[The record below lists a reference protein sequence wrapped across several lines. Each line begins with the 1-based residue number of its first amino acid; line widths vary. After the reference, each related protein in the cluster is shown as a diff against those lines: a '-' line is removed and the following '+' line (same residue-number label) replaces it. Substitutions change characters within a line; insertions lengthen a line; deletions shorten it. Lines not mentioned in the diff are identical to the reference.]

1 MTTGPETVSFWAPR
15 VTRTLSVSHREIPV
29 GRPFRPGNEIII
41 VLIFDVEFFNENLSS
56 REKRECPF
64 GLMLYRASDIC
75 ACMTKRKAREREREI
90 YSRIDVGF
98 AQALISVKSID
109 TSSSGELTLD
119 ENLRSTV
126 SIFIIGFQERS

>member
-1 MTTGPETVSFWAPR
+1 
-15 VTRTLSVSHREIPV
+15 
-29 GRPFRPGNEIII
+29 
-41 VLIFDVEFFNENLSS
+41 
-56 REKRECPF
+56 
-64 GLMLYRASDIC
+64 
-75 ACMTKRKAREREREI
+75 MTKRKAREREREI